1 MVLKIKEKINELKKV
16 YNDVFYLEEDMVLNV
31 VIAITV
37 AAKLEG
43 DPIWLLIIGGPSSGK
58 SELCQSL
65 SAVPFVHS
73 VSTLSENTFLSNM
86 PSGNGKEN
94 SLLHRI
100 GPQGVL
106 IMKDYTSILS
116 MRAEKRD
123 VIISQMREIY
133 DGAISKESGNG
144 QSQSWQGKLN
154 WIGAVTESVY
164 LKEDESAGMGRRT
177 INYVMPNQ
185 DRKKTTMRAV
195 ENNKDSKE
203 KRERIQTIF
212 NDTVMYIVENLV
224 GKPMPDITPEFT
236 EELVDLAD
244 FITEVR
250 SPTERNFRGELVL
263 VPSSEMPMRVFQMF
277 LTLARVLILL
287 NEGEVTDEIRGIL
300 YKIAMDSIP
309 KQRRLAL
316 QLLAQYD
323 KITTKGAAQILRYPT
338 ETMRVWL
345 ENVNVL
351 GICERK
357 NSTNGLTGPDIWV
370 MNEPYRS
377 MMIKYDHLE
386 RINDILADKS
396 EEVSSSSN
404 EINPLWA
411 KGIASKTDDP
421 GQIKEINER
430 AQRNFD
436 DF

>member
-1 MVLKIKEKINELKKV
+1 MELEIKNKINELKTV
-16 YNDVFYLEEDMVLNV
+16 YKDVFYLEEDMILNV
-31 VIAITV
+31 IIAITV

-65 SAVPFVHS
+65 CTVPFVHS

-100 GPQGVL
+100 GPKGVL
-106 IMKDYTSILS
+106 VMKDYTSILS

-144 QSQSWQGKLN
+144 QSQSWAGKLN

-177 INYVMPNQ
+177 INYVMPKQ

-203 KRERIQTIF
+203 KREKIQTIF
-212 NDTVMYIVENLV
+212 NETVMYIVENLV
-224 GKPMPDITPEFT
+224 DKPMPDISPELT

-277 LTLARVLILL
+277 LTLTRMLILL
-287 NEGEVTDEIRGIL
+287 NDGEVTDEIRGIL

-309 KQRRLAL
+309 KQRRLSL

-323 KITTKGAAQILRYPT
+323 KITTKGSATILRYPT
-338 ETMRVWL
+338 ETMRTWL

-357 NSTNGLTGPDIWV
+357 TTPGVGGPDVWV

-377 MMIKYDHLE
+377 MMIKYDNLE
-386 RINDILADKS
+386 RINTVLADKS
-396 EEVSSSSN
+396 EEVTPSSN
-404 EINPLWA
+404 EINPLW
-411 KGIASKTDDP
+411 ISKMAGTDDP
-421 GQIKEINER
+421 GQIKEINEG
-430 AQRNFD
+430 AQRAFE

>member
-1 MVLKIKEKINELKKV
+1 MELKIKDKIDELKKI
-16 YNDVFYLEEDMVLNV
+16 YKDVFYLEEDMILNV
-31 VIAITV
+31 IVAITV

-65 SAVPFVHS
+65 GTIPFVHS

-86 PSGNGKEN
+86 PSSGGKEN

-100 GPQGVL
+100 GPKGVL
-106 IMKDYTSILS
+106 VMKDYTSILS

-144 QSQSWQGKLN
+144 KSESWKGKLN

-177 INYVMPNQ
+177 INYVMPSQ
-185 DRKKTTMRAV
+185 DRRKTTMRAV
-195 ENNKDSKE
+195 KNNKDSKE
-203 KRERIQTIF
+203 KRDRIQAIF
-212 NDTVMYIVENLV
+212 NETIMEIVENLID
-224 GKPMPDITPEFT
+224 KPLPDISEEFT

-277 LTLARVLILL
+277 LTLARILILL
-287 NEGEVTDEIRGIL
+287 NDGEVTDEIRGIL

-309 KQRRLAL
+309 KPRRLAL
-316 QLLAQYD
+316 GLLAQYD
-323 KITTKGAAQILRYPT
+323 KITTKGAAQLIRYPT
-338 ETMRVWL
+338 ETMRTWL

-357 NSTNGLTGPDIWV
+357 TTGLNMVGPDTWV
-370 MNEPYRS
+370 MNEPYRT
-377 MMIKYDHLE
+377 MMLKYDHLE
-386 RINDILADKS
+386 RINDVLADKS
-396 EEVSSSSN
+396 EEVSPSSN
-404 EINPLWA
+404 EINPLWLSRM
-411 KGIASKTDDP
+411 ASTDDP
-421 GQIKEINER
+421 GQIKEMNEGVQK
-430 AQRNFD
+430 AFD